1 MTGLRELG
9 KSGGLE
15 VGEIERELESSE
27 VEKAERAEKEVE
39 RGEIEKEELLE
50 TCPECGSFRL
60 IVDYRR
66 AEYVCQDC
74 GLVLEDTYIDL
85 GPDWRA
91 FDGEEKAK
99 RVRTGGP
106 ITYTIHDRGLTTIID
121 WRNQDFYG
129 NPIPIRNKA
138 WFFRLRRWQRRVRI
152 SNATERNL
160 TFALSELDRMASALG
175 LPKSVREI
183 AALLYRRALA
193 KNLTRGRS
201 IEGVVAA
208 ILYAACR
215 KAGILRTLDEIAS
228 YSKLHRRRSSH
239 RADRKEIGRSY
250 RIIARELGLKLMPAS
265 SSDYVPKFCTALN
278 LNGNVMR
285 KAIDIIKIAE
295 ERDLTSGKG
304 PASIAA
310 AAIYIASILT
320 GERRTQKEIAEVA
333 GVTEVTIRNRYREL
347 AEKLGIGIII

>member
-1 MTGLRELG
+1 MVRV
-9 KSGGLE
+9 K
-15 VGEIERELESSE
+15 VGEIEREIEDRE
-27 VEKAERAEKEVE
+27 VEKAEKVEKEVE
-39 RGEIEKEELLE
+39 KKEIEREETLE
-50 TCPECGSFRL
+50 VCPECGSFRL

-66 AEYVCQDC
+66 AECICQDC

-99 RVRTGGP
+99 RIRTGGP
-106 ITYTIHDRGLTTIID
+106 VTYTIHDRGLTTTID

-129 NPIPIRNKA
+129 NSIPVRNKA
-138 WFFRLRRWQRRVRI
+138 WFFRLRRWQRRIRI

-193 KNLTRGRS
+193 NNLTRGRS

-208 ILYAACR
+208 VLYAACR
-215 KAGILRTLDEIAS
+215 KAGVLRTLDEIAT
-228 YSKLHRRRSSH
+228 YSKLHKRKTSH
-239 RADRKEIGRSY
+239 RADRKEIGRSF
-250 RIIARELGLKLMPAS
+250 RIIARELGLKLMPVN

-278 LNGNVMR
+278 LNGDVQSR
-285 KAIDIIKIAE
+285 AIEIIKMAE
-295 ERDLTSGKG
+295 EKDLTSGKG

-310 AAIYIASILT
+310 AAIYIASILS
-320 GERRTQKEIAEVA
+320 GKRRTQREVAEAA